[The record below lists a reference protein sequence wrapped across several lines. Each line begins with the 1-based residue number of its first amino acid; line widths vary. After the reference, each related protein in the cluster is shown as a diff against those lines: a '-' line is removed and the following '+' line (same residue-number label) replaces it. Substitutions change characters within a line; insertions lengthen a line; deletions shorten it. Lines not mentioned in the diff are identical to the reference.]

1 MELDANPGG
10 PVSLDARA
18 DLKRYYVPVC
28 LYPHTTYRTKA
39 GATLLFDKYLVDSE
53 QYLIVIADRLHALD
67 RLVTGRYWSYD
78 SVFIKARREAGEVS
92 SLFARIAKRA
102 DAARH
107 GKIVYWDDIAAGEA
121 FKRFDKRLRA
131 ELSSNAAFMA
141 SLEAFVKLRVD
152 RFGLGSDHAKE
163 AEFEREY
170 LLSEVS
176 MSMFCTEVLGL
187 SDEIWE
193 KPISPGVPD
202 PLGLIYSDHRDLVA
216 RTTGR
221 PAARTLRFLYEEE
234 AE

>member
-1 MELDANPGG
+1 MELDARLTG
-10 PVSLDARA
+10 PVPSEARA

-39 GATLLFDKYLVDSE
+39 GATLLFDKYLIDSE

-78 SVFIKARREAGEVS
+78 SVLIKARREAGEVS
-92 SLFARIAKRA
+92 SLFERIAKRA

-107 GKIVYWDDIAAGEA
+107 CNIVYWDDIAAGEA
-121 FKRFDKRLRA
+121 FKRFNKGLRA
-131 ELSSNAAFMA
+131 ELSSNAAFVS
-141 SLEAFVKLRVD
+141 SLEAFVKRRVD
-152 RFGLGSDHAKE
+152 RFGLGSDHDKE

-176 MSMFCTEVLGL
+176 MSMFCTEVLGF

-193 KPISPGVPD
+193 KPVSPGVPD

-221 PAARTLRFLYEEE
+221 PATRTLRFLHE
-234 AE
+234 AAAD